1 MKVVGLTGG
10 IGTGK
15 STVARLLRARG
26 LPVLDADQAARD
38 VVAPGE
44 PALAAIVARF
54 GAEVLAANGALD
66 RAALRARIAHDPGAR
81 AALEAIT
88 HPAIFARLEA
98 QLGEL
103 AQAGHPVAVVE
114 AALMVET
121 GSWRR
126 YDAVL
131 VVSCDPDT
139 QLRRVLARDA
149 TSEADARA
157 LIAAQLPLSEKE
169 AVATA
174 VVWNVGSVEALEAAV
189 DAAWE
194 VVAKRLGLRA

>member
-66 RAALRARIAHDPGAR
+66 RAVLRARIAHDPDAR